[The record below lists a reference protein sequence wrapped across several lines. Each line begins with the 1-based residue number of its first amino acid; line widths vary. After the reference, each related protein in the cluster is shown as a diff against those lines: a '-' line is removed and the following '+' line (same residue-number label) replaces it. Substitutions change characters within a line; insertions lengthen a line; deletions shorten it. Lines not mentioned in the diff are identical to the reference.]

1 VVLIKLRLELTVEAA
16 DQLLCGLL
24 VRQKPICNS
33 CQALVQMRAK
43 VVSSAVEMLLQR
55 VKLCL
60 NVADGLGLLHSR
72 TVLLAELGF
81 HVLHESCKS
90 VLKVRWADRMASQV
104 ADVSSQGSLHGVH
117 IHAQEV
123 ERLAHV
129 WGEARF
135 GQKGCIQKG
144 VRGAN
149 CRRVRGSGSQMG
161 SLTVDQR
168 WG

>member
-1 VVLIKLRLELTVEAA
+1 MIKLRLELTVEAA

-33 CQALVQMRAK
+33 CQALVQVCAK
-43 VVSSAVEMLLQR
+43 VMRSAIQMLLQR
-55 VKLCL
+55 VELRL

-72 TVLLAELGF
+72 TVLLAELGL
-81 HVLHESCKS
+81 HVLHEGCKS
-90 VLKVRWADRMASQV
+90 VLKVGWADRVASQV

-117 IHAQEV
+117 IHAQKV

-129 WGEARF
+129 WGKARF
-135 GQKGCIQKG
+135 RQKGCIQKG

-149 CRRVRGSGSQMG
+149 CRRVRGSGSQLG